1 MRLVRVYIATTAG
14 PVVIQRIT
22 EEDADLN
29 SVICLAGKAVALPIS
44 AAYDAFVRNPT
55 GVVQRHFGH
64 SAYRIDVSEK
74 IDEGYS
80 WQFGVFVAHALKRAA
95 RLAETKTMAET
106 IVVATGELDRD
117 LALHPVN
124 GVEEK
129 IQRLQAALTALAGD
143 AKRLVIAVPQGTD
156 QPWRDAFADARLAAG
171 TAIEIIAAVEAND
184 LLSSLGV
191 GLGQRDRPAAKVV
204 PADVTTSGG
213 RRGRVLVLAATLA
226 LLAMAVAAGGA
237 VYAPEIKS
245 WMASLKAP
253 AKEAAE
259 ARKET
264 SKSAATAEQAPA
276 PPAQP
281 VAAVEVQPLTPAAPP
296 QKAETVVADAN
307 ITPAPV
313 SAKLAPDPAEPKPTH
328 EPPAA
333 KPTPESLAQSE
344 VDQIPSK
351 LAPPRTP
358 AQSEV
363 DQIPSKLAPPR
374 RPARAEAP
382 DSESDRIEDARLPNH
397 TASDVRISIEEL
409 RAPPGRSCADVRSGA
424 ARAIRVSAERRGTD
438 HFQPSSQKNLCTVEI
453 SAAGTNAQT
462 WMFGRYQRWTRTRP
476 NEGAP
481 DKVID
486 LGPRREGLRWTVDI
500 PDRLQRSAVFRV
512 VIFSTPKEFTPS
524 QSVLERLDRMDP
536 RSERMQSLLNRL
548 KRRSGVQV
556 TLTQFRVAPEYL
568 DRDRR
573 STPGRLPPR

>member
-1 MRLVRVYIATTAG
+1 MSLVRVYIATTAG
-14 PVVIQRIT
+14 PVAIQRIT

-64 SAYRIDVSEK
+64 PAYRIDVSEK

-80 WQFGVFVAHALKRAA
+80 WQFGVFAAHALKRAA

-129 IQRLQAALTALAGD
+129 IQRLHAALTALAGD

-156 QPWRDAFADARLAAG
+156 QPWREAFADARLAAG

-191 GLGQRDRPAAKVV
+191 DLGQRDRPAAKTV
-204 PADVTTSGG
+204 PAEVPQSGG
-213 RRGRVLVLAATLA
+213 RRGRGLVLAAALA
-226 LLAMAVAAGGA
+226 LLAMAAAAGGA

-245 WMASLKAP
+245 WIASLKAP
-253 AKEAAE
+253 ANEASE
-259 ARKET
+259 APKET
-264 SKSAATAEQAPA
+264 PKSAATAEQAPA

-281 VAAVEVQPLTPAAPP
+281 VAAVEVQPLPPAAPP
-296 QKAETVVADAN
+296 PKAETVVADAN
-307 ITPAPV
+307 TTPAPV

-328 EPPAA
+328 ETPAA
-333 KPTPESLAQSE
+333 KPTPESVAQSE

-351 LAPPRTP
+351 LAPPRKP
-358 AQSEV
+358 AQA
-363 DQIPSKLAPPR
+363 D
-374 RPARAEAP
+374 AP
-382 DSESDRIEDARLPNH
+382 DSESDRIEEARLPNL

-438 HFQPSSQKNLCTVEI
+438 RFQPSPQKNLCTVEI
-453 SAAGTNAQT
+453 SANGTNAQT

-476 NEGAP
+476 DQGAP

-486 LGPRREGLRWTVDI
+486 LGPRRESLRWTVDI
-500 PDRLQRSAVFRV
+500 PDRLRRGAVIRV

-524 QSVLERLDRMDP
+524 QRVLERLDRMDP
-536 RSERMQSLLNRL
+536 RSERMQSLLDRL
-548 KRRSGVQV
+548 KRRGVQV
-556 TLTQFRVAPEYL
+556 TLTQFRIVPERL

-573 STPGRLPPR
+573 TAPGSLPPR

>member
-1 MRLVRVYIATTAG
+1 
-14 PVVIQRIT
+14 
-22 EEDADLN
+22 
-29 SVICLAGKAVALPIS
+29 
-44 AAYDAFVRNPT
+44 
-55 GVVQRHFGH
+55 
-64 SAYRIDVSEK
+64 
-74 IDEGYS
+74 
-80 WQFGVFVAHALKRAA
+80 
-95 RLAETKTMAET
+95 
-106 IVVATGELDRD
+106 
-117 LALHPVN
+117 
-124 GVEEK
+124 
-129 IQRLQAALTALAGD
+129 
-143 AKRLVIAVPQGTD
+143 
-156 QPWRDAFADARLAAG
+156 
-171 TAIEIIAAVEAND
+171 
-184 LLSSLGV
+184 
-191 GLGQRDRPAAKVV
+191 VV

-374 RPARAEAP
+374 KPAQSEVDQIPSKLAPPRRPAQAEAP

-462 WMFGRYQRWTRTRP
+462 WMFGRYQRWTRTHP

-481 DKVID
+481 DKVIN

-556 TLTQFRVAPEYL
+556 TLTKFRVAPEYL